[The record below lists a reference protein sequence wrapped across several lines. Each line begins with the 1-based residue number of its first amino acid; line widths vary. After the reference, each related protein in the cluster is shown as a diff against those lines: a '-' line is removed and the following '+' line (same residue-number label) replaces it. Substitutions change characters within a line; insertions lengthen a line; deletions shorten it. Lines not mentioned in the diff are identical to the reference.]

1 MKILGI
7 SGSLRRDSYNSA
19 LLRAAAELTGDGVEL
34 EIWDD
39 LKAVPPYDEDDDAG
53 EAPASVAKLRA
64 AIAGAD
70 AVLLSTPEYNSSVPG
85 QLKNALDWVSRPIR
99 TNALRNKPVAVIGAS
114 TGMFGAVWAQA
125 ELRKVVSAIGARPL
139 DDDLPVS
146 LAPTRFDDEG
156 RLVDEEVRERL
167 SRVLTELAAAAEERV
182 ATAASQLQAA

>member
-1 MKILGI
+1 VKILGI

-34 EIWDD
+34 EIWED
-39 LKAVPPYDEDDDAG
+39 LKAVPPYDEDDDA
-53 EAPASVAKLRA
+53 EKAPASVAELRA

-99 TNALRNKPVAVIGAS
+99 TNPLRNKPVAVIGAS

-167 SRVLTELAAAAEERV
+167 SRVLAELAAAAEDRV
-182 ATAASQLQAA
+182 ATAASQLRAA